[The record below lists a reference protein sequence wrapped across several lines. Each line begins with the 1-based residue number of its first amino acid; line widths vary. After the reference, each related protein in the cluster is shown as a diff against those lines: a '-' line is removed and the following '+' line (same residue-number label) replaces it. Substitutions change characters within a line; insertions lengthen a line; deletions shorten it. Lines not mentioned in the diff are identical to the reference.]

1 MELGKHTG
9 SLVNHI
15 MSNVT
20 QITPSTGSPATLLGW
35 TDRYAATI
43 TDVFERNGR
52 TFIEVKLDTSTVIRG
67 SAQDGSAEYQYTR
80 NPKEF
85 PRYFRLEKNGDWI
98 GVMFNTESSRWV
110 KSNTHGIVIGHRET
124 YYDPSF

>member
-15 MSNVT
+15 MSSGNQSKPGIGT
-20 QITPSTGSPATLLGW
+20 PATLLGQ

-43 TDVFERNGR
+43 TAVFERNGR

-67 SAQDGSAEYQYTR
+67 SEHDGTAEYQYTR
-80 NPKEF
+80 NPKES
-85 PRYFRLEKNGDWI
+85 PRYFRLENNGEWV
-98 GVMFNTESSRWV
+98 GVWFNPESSRWV
-110 KSNTHGIVIGHRET
+110 KNNTHGIAIGHRET
-124 YYDPSF
+124 YYDPTF